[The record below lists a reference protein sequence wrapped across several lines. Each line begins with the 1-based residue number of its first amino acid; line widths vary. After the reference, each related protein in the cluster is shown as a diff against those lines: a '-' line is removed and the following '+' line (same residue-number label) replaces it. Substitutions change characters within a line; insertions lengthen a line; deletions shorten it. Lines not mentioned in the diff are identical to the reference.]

1 MSEITLNYAGPVDLD
16 THGRCR
22 LGGRSGPRHPFQ
34 GRTPVRPLHAD
45 WDESHR
51 RAAV

>member
-1 MSEITLNYAGPVDLD
+1 MSEITLNYAGPADLA
-16 THGRCR
+16 TRF
-22 LGGRSGPRHPFQ
+22 GGDPEADLCPEEL
-34 GRTPVRPLHAD
+34 RPLHAD